1 MNPQTPRNT
10 VADNTSTQRAFTLIE
25 LLVVISII
33 SLLISILLPA
43 LSKARQAARTVQCS
57 SQLHQLALAMA
68 MYQDA
73 NKQYYPCND
82 DGSYGHK
89 WSWDDRV
96 SGYDGRNLSETQR
109 KALYVTGAP
118 NANQIYKCPADDLA
132 INDTSVTDGL
142 RRTYAPIIGSKNGSN
157 TSMLGVMGAYFVSA
171 GWSQNTRD
179 IINPSK
185 AIAFAEFPNGNNVM
199 GYFKRDAVGVVDISS
214 RYANAT
220 KDFWNHGFGVMN
232 FMFADSHV
240 QSLPFES
247 TFDNSKYFIDPT
259 GVAWSG
265 ASSNMAGTL
274 WDTWK

>member
-1 MNPQTPRNT
+1 MKTQPTGNT
-10 VADNTSTQRAFTLIE
+10 VSFSNTAQRAFTLIE

-43 LSKARQAARTVQCS
+43 LGKARQAARTVQCS
-57 SQLHQLALAMA
+57 SQLHQLSLAMA

-82 DGSYGHK
+82 DASYGHK

-96 SGYDGRNLSETQR
+96 SGYDGRNLSENQR

-132 INDTSVTDGL
+132 INESGLSDGL
-142 RRTYAPIIGSKNGSN
+142 RRTYTPIVGSKGGAN
-157 TSMLGVMGAYFVSA
+157 TAMRGIMGAYFVSA
-171 GWSQNTRD
+171 GWSQNSRN
-179 IINPSK
+179 ILNPSK
-185 AIAFAEFPNGNNVM
+185 AIAFTEFPNGSNIM
-199 GYFKRDAVGVVDISS
+199 GYYKRDAVGVVDISS
-214 RYANAT
+214 RYANVT
-220 KDFWNHGFGVMN
+220 KNYWNHGFGVAN
-232 FMFADSHV
+232 YLFADSHV
-240 QSLPFES
+240 QSLPFEA

-259 GVAWSG
+259 SVAWSG
-265 ASSNMAGTL
+265 ASSSMVGTL